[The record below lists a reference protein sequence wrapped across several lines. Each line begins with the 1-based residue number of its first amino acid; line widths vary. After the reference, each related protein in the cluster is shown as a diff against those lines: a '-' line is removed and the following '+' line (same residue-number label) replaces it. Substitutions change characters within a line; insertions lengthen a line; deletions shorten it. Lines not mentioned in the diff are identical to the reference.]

1 MKKDKI
7 SYLEKLR
14 KKVLT
19 HLIIII
25 VASIIVAI
33 TIGIIV
39 SPKVKAIN
47 IVLVIFII
55 SGLVTYFLLNL
66 ITGYKKKFK
75 DYKAYYKKLMV
86 EEPFQETFGHVN
98 FDYKK
103 GIDKDTIKNTGIMSL
118 GNRYY
123 SNDYLQGSYKGVRF
137 ERADIK
143 IQNRV
148 YTGKHSFT
156 VTYFNG
162 RWITLEF
169 DGNYNFNLQIIGKGF
184 KHAATKSSF
193 FRKKECRRSKI
204 ELEDKVFNELFT
216 VYAQSDH
223 EAKYILTPE
232 FIDTLKN
239 MFYAIDGNFMLGF
252 IDNKLHVAI
261 NTNKDAMEPS
271 LIKNLYT
278 TIDVQKEIK
287 IIINIIEKIKPSLYL
302 QFKWNL

>member
-1 MKKDKI
+1 
-7 SYLEKLR
+7 
-14 KKVLT
+14 
-19 HLIIII
+19 
-25 VASIIVAI
+25 
-33 TIGIIV
+33 
-39 SPKVKAIN
+39 
-47 IVLVIFII
+47 
-55 SGLVTYFLLNL
+55 
-66 ITGYKKKFK
+66 
-75 DYKAYYKKLMV
+75 
-86 EEPFQETFGHVN
+86 
-98 FDYKK
+98 
-103 GIDKDTIKNTGIMSL
+103 MSL

-184 KHAATKSSF
+184 KHHQPKVVSLE
-193 FRKKECRRSKI
+193 KECRRSKI

>member
-184 KHAATKSSF
+184 KHASTKS
-193 FRKKECRRSKI
+193 
-204 ELEDKVFNELFT
+204 
-216 VYAQSDH
+216 
-223 EAKYILTPE
+223 
-232 FIDTLKN
+232 
-239 MFYAIDGNFMLGF
+239 
-252 IDNKLHVAI
+252 
-261 NTNKDAMEPS
+261 
-271 LIKNLYT
+271 
-278 TIDVQKEIK
+278 
-287 IIINIIEKIKPSLYL
+287 
-302 QFKWNL
+302 

>member
-1 MKKDKI
+1 M
-7 SYLEKLR
+7 
-14 KKVLT
+14 
-19 HLIIII
+19 HQ
-25 VASIIVAI
+25 
-33 TIGIIV
+33 
-39 SPKVKAIN
+39 PKV
-47 IVLVIFII
+47 
-55 SGLVTYFLLNL
+55 
-66 ITGYKKKFK
+66 
-75 DYKAYYKKLMV
+75 
-86 EEPFQETFGHVN
+86 
-98 FDYKK
+98 
-103 GIDKDTIKNTGIMSL
+103 
-118 GNRYY
+118 
-123 SNDYLQGSYKGVRF
+123 
-137 ERADIK
+137 
-143 IQNRV
+143 
-148 YTGKHSFT
+148 
-156 VTYFNG
+156 
-162 RWITLEF
+162 
-169 DGNYNFNLQIIGKGF
+169 
-184 KHAATKSSF
+184 SF

-261 NTNKDAMEPS
+261 NTNKNAMEPS